1 MNRLDHLQKAET
13 LIGQAIANIQYAEV
27 WGTDHLVEL
36 LRNAERLTLD
46 LQDKE
51 PHGDPDPYET
61 AKELQA

>member
-13 LIGQAIANIQYAEV
+13 LIGQAVANLQYAAV
-27 WGTDHLVEL
+27 SGTDQIVEL
-36 LRNAERLTLD
+36 LWKAERLTLD
-46 LQDKE
+46 LQDAE